1 MVDFVLRHG
10 NDLLAVESLRG
21 FEVSQKIQQVN
32 SWSPVPRAPPIF
44 RLLLVELGQVPEN
57 EAEH

>member
-21 FEVSQKIQQVN
+21 FEVSQQIQQVN
-32 SWSPVPRAPPIF
+32 SGAQGPAQLSFAFSRTGAGAW
-44 RLLLVELGQVPEN
+44 E
-57 EAEH
+57 